1 VEKCKVVRYCTKKNG
16 QVIITKNRVDRRT
29 KMISLLDSRRVV
41 HGVDFSGAKDAGK
54 KIWIARGI
62 IQADVLL
69 ITECSKAEDKLG
81 SGRGRDQSLK
91 ALREFISKQ
100 KDSIFG
106 LDFPFGIPK
115 SLVKEESWKKF
126 VSSFEDIY
134 TTPEEFRR
142 LCQSLSEGKELKRF
156 TDIEAKTPF
165 SPYNLRLYRQT
176 YFGIRDVLGPL
187 IRNDKICALPMQK
200 PLPDRAWVIE
210 ICPASTLRRENLSFP
225 YKGRGDIKRT
235 ARVRILEGIEKTGV
249 LKITKSALSSKILEN
264 RGGDALDSVIAAFAT
279 FRVFRNG
286 LIFDRNSPYAVEGW
300 VYV

>member
-1 VEKCKVVRYCTKKNG
+1 
-16 QVIITKNRVDRRT
+16 
-29 KMISLLDSRRVV
+29 MISLLDSRRVV
-41 HGVDFSGAKDAGK
+41 HGVDFSGARDAGK
-54 KIWIARGI
+54 KIWIAHGI
-62 IQADVLL
+62 IQEDVLL
-69 ITECSKAEDKLG
+69 ITECFQAKDLPD
-81 SGRGRDQSLK
+81 SGRDREQSFK
-91 ALREFISKQ
+91 ALREFINKQ

-142 LCQSLSEGKELKRF
+142 LCKSRSEGKELKRF

-176 YFGIRDVLGPL
+176 YFGIRDMLGPL

-200 PLPDRAWVIE
+200 PLPDRAWVLE
-210 ICPASTLRRENLSFP
+210 ICPASTLKKENLSLP
-225 YKGRGDIKRT
+225 YKGRGETKRT
-235 ARVRILEGIEKTGV
+235 ARVKILDGIKKTEV
-249 LKITKSALSSKILEN
+249 LNIKKSALRSKILED

-279 FRVFRNG
+279 FRALKNG
-286 LIFDRNSPYAVEGW
+286 FAFDKSSPYNLVGW
-300 VYV
+300 VYT

>member
-1 VEKCKVVRYCTKKNG
+1 
-16 QVIITKNRVDRRT
+16 
-29 KMISLLDSRRVV
+29 MISLLDSRRVV

-62 IQADVLL
+62 IQEDVLL

-115 SLVKEESWKKF
+115 SLVKEESWEKF

-142 LCQSLSEGKELKRF
+142 LCKSLFEGKELKRF

-176 YFGIRDVLGPL
+176 YFGIRDVLGPHS
-187 IRNDKICALPMQK
+187 
-200 PLPDRAWVIE
+200 V
-210 ICPASTLRRENLSFP
+210 LS
-225 YKGRGDIKRT
+225 
-235 ARVRILEGIEKTGV
+235 VSL
-249 LKITKSALSSKILEN
+249 
-264 RGGDALDSVIAAFAT
+264 
-279 FRVFRNG
+279 
-286 LIFDRNSPYAVEGW
+286 W
-300 VYV
+300 